1 MSEATTTTN
10 FRQRLASHMFD
21 NTTLPPVAYM
31 AFGDG
36 GHTVFDTGVS
46 GVKPADANRTTLY
59 HELLRK
65 SLAGLIQE
73 DSLSLTATGR
83 IENTDLIGQTI
94 SEAALLDSAGN
105 MLGFRNFAPK
115 VKEGD
120 ETYDIKIKLKF

>member
-1 MSEATTTTN
+1 MSEATTTN
-10 FRQRLASHMFD
+10 SFRTRLASHMFND
-21 NTTLPPVAYM
+21 TTLPPVAYM

-36 GHTVFDTGVS
+36 GHTLQPDGTSV
-46 GVKPADANRTTLY
+46 VKAADANRTTLY
-59 HELLRK
+59 NELLRK

-94 SEAALLDSAGN
+94 SEAALLDSDFN

-115 VKEGD
+115 VKEAD

>member
-1 MSEATTTTN
+1 MAEATTTEDY
-10 FRQRLASHMFD
+10 RKRLAKHMFD
-21 NTTLPPVAYM
+21 GTILPSATQI

-36 GHTVFDTGVS
+36 GHTGTTP
-46 GVKPADANRTTLY
+46 KPADATRTQLY

-65 SLAGLIQE
+65 PLATLIQE
-73 DSLSLTATGR
+73 DLFSLTGKGV
-83 IENTDLIGQTI
+83 IEKTDLVGISI

-115 VKEGD
+115 VKEND